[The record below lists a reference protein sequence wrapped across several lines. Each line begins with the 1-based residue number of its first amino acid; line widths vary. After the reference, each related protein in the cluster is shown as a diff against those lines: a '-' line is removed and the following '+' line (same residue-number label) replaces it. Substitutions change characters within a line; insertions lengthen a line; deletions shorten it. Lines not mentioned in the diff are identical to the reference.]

1 MSVHSRAAPPVAR
14 GAWRGAVRRAFRACL
29 PMSTSCRLLLAIE
42 LAEPAAAAATLPVE
56 QAAGLVDAIAT
67 DLVRLLPGIEDA
79 GLVLAAALYDPA
91 ELLRPGWPLYAQ
103 IERHYRREHDARAA
117 PQLVALGSSAGRM
130 ASASLEPEAAL
141 DGGALRVLPIV
152 LVADAPRI
160 ATLDAA
166 LERELEARGLAG
178 AVTAWYV
185 ARAFALEVAHARY
198 LSAMDL
204 CAMTA
209 LQLEHA
215 GLAALLAPAAGESS
229 EVVRGFPWRYG
240 DGRVRAELAGY
251 RGWLERAGRTL
262 AAAER
267 GEAWLRDS
275 LDTRRAA
282 ATLAAHG
289 VTTEWHAVEDIVLDG
304 AVLIEREPVAAP
316 HGVLAAYLHEAP
328 GLGLVAASVVDATGQ
343 VLANAYPTPGATR
356 SALLDALARG
366 LGQAITRVRHGPLA
380 FDGEATR
387 LVVPA

>member
-1 MSVHSRAAPPVAR
+1 
-14 GAWRGAVRRAFRACL
+14 
-29 PMSTSCRLLLAIE
+29 MSTSCRLLLAIE